1 VEEPGHDAVSP
12 FGDASDGGGPADA
25 SGAKP
30 APIVLGETPGLG
42 VGAGQQTL
50 AQQAQANMPLEM
62 APAAGTML
70 TGSVASVGGQ
80 VWGDGTSGP
89 DSGSFWR
96 GMARTCIFG
105 FVIMLLTFGT
115 FMWAEG
121 GYEWHYERVQVSWTD
136 ESRTDGSFTLPNAP
150 IEECS
155 LWMYNQWDI
164 QVDNELWEINADCDG
179 TLEVGY
185 EVEVGQFSTSGNNAN
200 LSIIFQQ
207 PPVNGSDVGARME
220 AWDGGKYGYITQ
232 TRSTIGDGV
241 STEFTFQFDISEFQR
256 CTFSVYA
263 WSGNQEVDTGID
275 DWGYNTP
282 NCPTR
287 TLTTNVWENAGFI
300 DFDTGYGEFDLS
312 SSAPED
318 LDLWAEYEE
327 EYRSGGFVREIAP
340 CFGLL
345 AALGLSI
352 TWLVQVVNAYKGGKS
367 SKGNGMLFG
376 VVPAFVMMVVFQIA
390 FIILFEF

>member
-1 VEEPGHDAVSP
+1 
-12 FGDASDGGGPADA
+12 
-25 SGAKP
+25 
-30 APIVLGETPGLG
+30 
-42 VGAGQQTL
+42 L

-105 FVIMLLTFGT
+105 FVIILLTFGM

-121 GYEWHYERVQVSWTD
+121 GYEWHDERVQVSWTD

-155 LWMYNQWDI
+155 LWMYNQQRYWGIPDN
-164 QVDNELWEINADCDG
+164 NELWEINAGCDG
-179 TLEVGY
+179 ILEVGY
-185 EVEVGQFSTSGNNAN
+185 EVEVGNFSTSGNNAN

-207 PPVNGSDVGARME
+207 PPVNGSDVGARL
-220 AWDGGKYGYITQ
+220 GGDATYGDYITQ
-232 TRSTIGDGV
+232 TRSTIGDGL
-241 STEFTFQFDISEFQR
+241 STEFTFQFDISEFER
-256 CTFSVYA
+256 CSFSVYA

-275 DWGYNTP
+275 DWSYDAP
-282 NCPTR
+282 NCPDR

-300 DFDTGYGEFDLS
+300 DFDTGYGELNLS

-327 EYRSGGFVREIAP
+327 EYRSGEFARDIAP
-340 CFGLL
+340 CFGSL

-390 FIILFEF
+390 FIIIF